1 MDSNSNNTPSNHQD
15 YMTFNTD
22 NNHDSEKN
30 ANKNKINNHP
40 QNSATHISDNTKLEN
55 NKELSP
61 ESKNNLDTKITN
73 KEPALEIIDKNTATF
88 HESPNNNQKTLPIN
102 SNKSLNTV
110 PHANHTIHQSKD
122 NISDNN
128 QENNLEQNIFDNT
141 NDNVNNNTVAIPN
154 KTSDNNPALE
164 NSTQQITNPL
174 DDARV
179 NISIPEQGTT
189 QNDQIPLSSNAQ
201 KQNPNLLASN
211 NNILHNITNHHVPS
225 EHPAS
230 DTSVEISNF
239 GASQISQIRSRHYS
253 SKRSEG
259 SEFQFPTPNT
269 RSLAF
274 SELDWSLREGDRS
287 GFGGE
292 DFGFSGTNLSSS
304 PRGSSKTMTGLGED
318 MEDVKRILDQPSDPK
333 QILKAF
339 DNYLIR
345 SKGLDLAKL
354 KKSRHVKLKK
364 YKESICLGEFFNGK
378 RHGKGIMLY
387 GPKRLYEGDWENDAK
402 HGKGYE
408 ILPTGS
414 HYEGD
419 FLNGKPDGYG
429 VFKWKNGE
437 VYEGEWKNGLKHGKG
452 IWRGI
457 KGESYEGDWKNGK
470 AEGRGVHIW
479 RNGDRYEGELKS
491 YLKHGEGLE
500 KFANGDYY
508 QGSYV
513 NGKPEGYGEYNWA
526 TGYQYK
532 GNFKNGLRH
541 GKGNWQKVT
550 GSGDKYEGEWSND
563 KKCGH
568 GVYIWASGNRYQ
580 GNYFDD
586 FRHGYGEM
594 YWTDGNTYK
603 GDWDKGIQNGQG
615 QVLIPGKGVKKGTFK
630 QNTLLDDVPYPV
642 ENELPISMSKPVPK
656 GFSATSAQSI
666 VDQEISSSNIPNKIH
681 HQQIKKTA
689 MKGFAFVDDE
699 LPTRMSRPVKIK
711 GYGEI
716 PQPPNKAS
724 RGQRFASQ
732 VRNPSQNNHHESF
745 NSDRTTNES
754 FLPEIRHRAPPPH
767 KRPDAPSSRIETDSR
782 DYSVDKVVN
791 PVPKVN
797 RNFIKPEAKQLL
809 KYKQIIRQV
818 SAVKN

>member
-1 MDSNSNNTPSNHQD
+1 
-15 YMTFNTD
+15 MTFNTD
-22 NNHDSEKN
+22 NHDSEKN
-30 ANKNKINNHP
+30 ANKNKINHQNTNQP
-40 QNSATHISDNTKLEN
+40 QNSVIHIPENPKLEKS
-55 NKELSP
+55 KELPS
-61 ESKNNLDTKITN
+61 ESKNNIDPKTS
-73 KEPALEIIDKNTATF
+73 EIIHKNNTTF
-88 HESPNNNQKTLPIN
+88 HESPNKSLPIN

-110 PHANHTIHQSKD
+110 PHANHIIHQSKST
-122 NISDNN
+122 ISDSN
-128 QENNLEQNIFDNT
+128 QENNLEQNVFDNT
-141 NDNVNNNTVAIPN
+141 NDYTAAIPNHQNDISQN
-154 KTSDNNPALE
+154 KTSDHPALE
-164 NSTQQITNPL
+164 SSTQQITNPL
-174 DDARV
+174 DNAHV
-179 NISIPEQGTT
+179 NISIPEQATT
-189 QNDQIPLSSNAQ
+189 PNDQTNLSSQTQ
-201 KQNPNLLASN
+201 KQNPNPNLLAPD
-211 NNILHNITNHHVPS
+211 NNILLNITNNHVPS

-239 GASQISQIRSRHYS
+239 GASHISHIRSRHYS

-292 DFGFSGTNLSSS
+292 DFGFSGTNHSSS
-304 PRGSSKTMTGLGED
+304 PRGSSKTMEGLGED

-364 YKESICLGEFFNGK
+364 YKESLCLGEFFNGK

-414 HYEGD
+414 HYEGE
-419 FLNGKPDGYG
+419 FLNGKPDGHG
-429 VFKWKNGE
+429 IFKWKNGE
-437 VYEGEWKNGLKHGKG
+437 MYEGEWKNGLKHGKG

-513 NGKPEGYGEYNWA
+513 NGKPEGYGEYNWG

-541 GKGNWQKVT
+541 GKGIWQKVA

-563 KKCGH
+563 KKCGY

-615 QVLIPGKGVKKGTFK
+615 QVLIPGKGVKKKAHLNKT
-630 QNTLLDDVPYPV
+630 P
-642 ENELPISMSKPVPK
+642 SWM
-656 GFSATSAQSI
+656 TSLI
-666 VDQEISSSNIPNKIH
+666 LWKMNCRLV
-681 HQQIKKTA
+681 
-689 MKGFAFVDDE
+689 
-699 LPTRMSRPVKIK
+699 
-711 GYGEI
+711 
-716 PQPPNKAS
+716 
-724 RGQRFASQ
+724 
-732 VRNPSQNNHHESF
+732 
-745 NSDRTTNES
+745 
-754 FLPEIRHRAPPPH
+754 
-767 KRPDAPSSRIETDSR
+767 
-782 DYSVDKVVN
+782 
-791 PVPKVN
+791 
-797 RNFIKPEAKQLL
+797 
-809 KYKQIIRQV
+809 
-818 SAVKN
+818 